1 MERRRFGHS
10 SALILPQGKTLHVPD
25 EPGCYTT
32 LGPWRAQTGLSMV
45 FFQATTKRDPELL
58 LSFVTM
64 GLLNAN
70 ATGTYV
76 TSLSLPLTN
85 KRNVFEET
93 PKYTKISDVAGF
105 SDIDGSKMP
114 WSQLLKPAL
123 KRQAMFLDMEAY
135 NLAQV
140 EAWVKA
146 APLAARIAKLKK
158 RAITEIHAA
167 CADIAK
173 QDKRAAEQRKAHMT
187 AALDQSEANLWALPP
202 SRYDRPLDERVRV
215 LDAAAGVAQ
224 AEWLKTPQRADMQTG
239 KAVCKPTALAVRR
252 PAFAAAAPAAE
263 LRLPPPRPPPPRPQ
277 PPSRPKPL
285 PLPLQFR
292 SSPPSVWTTI
302 RTTNGRSSLTRA
314 RASARARRPSGSTK
328 LLPSPSPPPP
338 PPSRWALIQT
348 HTSSP
353 PVHSVADAHFGK
365 RAGAA
370 GRLGQ
375 VAGAQGGGHQPPDQQ
390 ALRPRWRVQH
400 KRGEGRLCRQAARQG
415 GGGGG

>member
-1 MERRRFGHS
+1 MS
-10 SALILPQGKTLHVPD
+10 SPNSELSDSEDEPVASLVRQKNAPDYPFDPDKQVAVVDLAYLMALPIDPDADGTASFRALILPQGKTLHVPD

-32 LGPWRAQTGLSMV
+32 LGPWRAQMGLSMV

-173 QDKRAAEQRKAHMT
+173 QDKRAAAQRNAHMN

-252 PAFAAAAPAAE
+252 PAFAAAAPAAAPAPAAATAPAAVPAKAAPAPATVPLEPTVRLDDDSDDERPIE
-263 LRLPPPRPPPPRPQ
+263 LDPSKGKRKRTPTQRLNQ
-277 PPSRPKPL
+277 AAAEPKPTAAATKQVGSHSNPHL
-285 PLPLQFR
+285 L
-292 SSPPSVWTTI
+292 SS
-302 RTTNGRSSLTRA
+302 RTQR
-314 RASARARRPSGSTK
+314 
-328 LLPSPSPPPP
+328 
-338 PPSRWALIQT
+338 
-348 HTSSP
+348 
-353 PVHSVADAHFGK
+353 
-365 RAGAA
+365 
-370 GRLGQ
+370 
-375 VAGAQGGGHQPPDQQ
+375 
-390 ALRPRWRVQH
+390 
-400 KRGEGRLCRQAARQG
+400 C
-415 GGGGG
+415 